1 MLASQTVKMRKN
13 NMGYLRI
20 AVTVLVAAGLLAAV
34 GPASASITVGGFA
47 GSRVL
52 FGGYSVYNPSGANT
66 ELTDPANAAL
76 YGDTIVFAP
85 STTTVDDA
93 YLSTVDIFFTGLLNF
108 NAAQLTAPEITS
120 LVNFINNGGLV
131 IAHGDNTSFS
141 ETVDGLLNVFGLDV
155 NGATNNGGPTNVN
168 ITDPGHPVMNGPF
181 GVVDVHAITDS
192 AFLLPASGPGEVIAF
207 YEGGGQG
214 AVGIVG
220 PDVPGR
226 LGGLVFFPDSESY
239 GLSEP
244 DFRGLVEAER
254 AFNNA
259 VAWVSALRDP
269 GTPGEVPEPA
279 TLLVWSSLS
288 LAAGCF
294 AWRKYGR

>member
-1 MLASQTVKMRKN
+1 MVAPQTLKMRKN
-13 NMGYLRI
+13 DMGYLRI
-20 AVTVLVAAGLLAAV
+20 AGAVLAAAALFTAAG
-34 GPASASITVGGFA
+34 PAFASITVGGFA

-52 FGGYSVYNPSGANT
+52 FGGYSVYNSSGANT
-66 ELTDPANAAL
+66 ELNDPANAAL
-76 YGDTIVFAP
+76 YGDDIIFAP
-85 STTTVDDA
+85 STETVDDA

-108 NAAQLTAPEITS
+108 NSAALTAPEILS

-181 GVVDVHAITDS
+181 GVVDVHAISDS
-192 AFLLPASGPGEVIAF
+192 AFLLPAGSPGEVVAF
-207 YEGGGQG
+207 YEGGGEG
-214 AVGIVG
+214 AIGIVSPG
-220 PDVPGR
+220 PGR

-244 DFRGLVEAER
+244 NFRGLVEAER

-259 VAWVSALRDP
+259 VAWVSAFDD
-269 GTPGEVPEPA
+269 GTPGGEVPEPA